1 MPSVKLVNQQN
12 SEVGEIDLQESIFA
26 VEVKPYLMH
35 MAVLYH
41 LAKKRSGNAATKT
54 RGMIRGSGKKP
65 YRQKGTG
72 RARAGS
78 RKSPIWRGGGTIFG
92 PHPRSF
98 AFKMNKK
105 VRRLALASALSQKL
119 IEGNLI
125 VVDKFDLPEIKTKE
139 MAGVLNAL
147 NATNSLIVMGEN
159 NEKLTKST
167 RNISGVKVLNS
178 DGINVYDCLRY
189 DKLVILQS
197 ALEQIEKRFD

>member
-12 SEVGEIDLQESIFA
+12 SEVGEIELQESIFA

-54 RGMIRGSGKKP
+54 RGMVRGSGAKP

-78 RKSPIWRGGGTIFG
+78 RKSPIWRGGGTVFG
-92 PHPRSF
+92 PTPRSF
-98 AFKMNKK
+98 AFKLNKK

-125 VVDKFDLPEIKTKE
+125 VVDNIELPDIKTKA
-139 MAGVLNAL
+139 MTSVLKAL
-147 NATNSLIVMGEN
+147 DANSSLIVTGDSD
-159 NEKLTKST
+159 EKLTKST
-167 RNISGVKVLNS
+167 RNISGVKVLSS

-189 DKLVILQS
+189 DKLVILKS
-197 ALEQIEKRFD
+197 ALEKIEKRFD